1 MTWRLYALTSG
12 GAVLVTA
19 LAAFV
24 APIERNRE
32 APPTVVPQA
41 IDRSG
46 AAVDLGAQ
54 ADRLKTKLAEVSAY
68 QHPARDAFRFGL
80 PASRVVEIAAPP
92 VTDVPAPVVVA
103 PRRPPYGLAGIATS
117 VVEGVAQRT
126 AILSSLQGVS
136 LVKEGDILDT
146 GYRVLSIGDDAVT
159 LESTSDGAQTTIQL
173 SNADSQ

>member
-24 APIERNRE
+24 APIERTRE
-32 APPTVVPQA
+32 QPPTVVPQA
-41 IDRSG
+41 VDRSG
-46 AAVDLGAQ
+46 AVVDLGAQ

-80 PASRVVEIAAPP
+80 PPSRVVETPTPEVSNIPDP
-92 VTDVPAPVVVA
+92 VLA
-103 PRRPPYGLAGIATS
+103 PRRPPYGLAGMATS
-117 VVEGVAQRT
+117 VVDGATQRT

-136 LVKEGDILDT
+136 LVKEGDELDT

-159 LESTSDGAQTTIQL
+159 LESTSDGAQTTIRL
-173 SNADSQ
+173 SSADSR